1 MKIKLFLVTS
11 FLCIIVNAQ
20 KNKHSR
26 WDQMLE
32 KYVDT
37 LGFVDYK
44 SWSKDTANL
53 EAYIETLK
61 RLPPLDTASKS
72 AQLAY
77 WINAYNALTIQL
89 ILKNYPLKSIRDL
102 KNPWQIKLFELNE
115 KAYSLGY
122 IEHQILRKM
131 KEPRIHFAIN
141 CASVSCPKLLN
152 EAYQEKKLELQLSQ
166 ATRNFI
172 NDTTKN
178 KISQKRLQL
187 SRIFL
192 WFGND
197 FGSKE
202 QRLNFISHYSK
213 YDLNAPEID
222 YLPYNWDLND
232 YH

>member
-1 MKIKLFLVTS
+1 MKTKFFLLFSLLFLT
-11 FLCIIVNAQ
+11 VNAQ
-20 KNKHSR
+20 KNMHSR
-26 WDQMLE
+26 WGHMLE

-37 LGFVDYK
+37 LGNVDYK

-61 RLPPLDTASKS
+61 RFPPLRTASKS

-89 ILKNYPLKSIRDL
+89 ILQNYPLKSIRDL
-102 KNPWQIKLFELNE
+102 KNPWERKLFELEGKN
-115 KAYSLGY
+115 YSLGD
-122 IEHQILRKM
+122 IEHQVLRKM

-141 CASVSCPKLLN
+141 CASASCPKLLN

-166 ATRNFI
+166 ATRDFI
-172 NDTTKN
+172 NDSSKN
-178 KISQKRLQL
+178 KLSSKRVQL

-197 FGSKE
+197 FGSKQE
-202 QRLNFISHYSK
+202 RLNFIMQYSDYNLK
-213 YDLNAPEID
+213 SPEID
-222 YLPYNWDLND
+222 YLPYNWALNKQ
-232 YH
+232 